1 MPILFANINSLGVSG
16 LQGFL
21 VCVEVDIS
29 GGLPQMQIVGLPDNA
44 VRESADRVK
53 SAIKNCGF
61 TGIAS
66 RVTINLAPANTKKTG
81 PVYDLPIFMGI
92 LVASEQIN
100 KISDN
105 VCFIGELSLDG
116 ALRSVNGVLPMTLAA
131 RQAGIKHIFVPY
143 ANAKEAAAV
152 DDIAVYGAK
161 TVQEVIAHINGKQKI
176 STEQCVD
183 FVPQTVNLPE
193 DFADVKGQTEAKR
206 AFEIAAAGGHNVLL
220 CGPPGTGKS
229 MLAKRLCGI
238 LPPLTKQQAIQTT
251 KIYSVA
257 GLVDS
262 AKGLIT
268 VRPYRAPHH
277 SVSGAG
283 LAGGGTNPRPG
294 EISLAHNGVLF
305 LDELPEFKRNVLEI
319 LRQPMENGT
328 VTISRAQTNATYPC
342 NFMLVAAM
350 NPCPCGNFGHP
361 KNRCTCTQGAIERYL
376 NHISAPLLDRIDLQ
390 CVVSAVGYDDI
401 TSERPS
407 EGTAQILQ
415 RVMAARQIQNKR
427 FAGTDISCNANM
439 YSSML
444 RKFCLI
450 TPNANKV
457 LKAAFERMGL
467 SARAYD
473 RVLKVSRTI
482 ADLQA
487 SEQIHS
493 HHVSE
498 AVQYR
503 NFDRSYNFTR

>member
-1 MPILFANINSLGVSG
+1 MFVNINSLGVSG
-16 LQGFL
+16 LHGFC

-29 GGLPQMQIVGLPDNA
+29 GGLPHMQIVGLPDNA

-61 TGIAS
+61 SSISS
-66 RVTINLAPANTKKTG
+66 RITINLAPADIKKTG
-81 PVYDLPIFMGI
+81 PVYDLPIFIGI
-92 LVASEQIN
+92 LAASEQIC
-100 KISDN
+100 KIQSDM
-105 VCFIGELSLDG
+105 CFIGELSLDG
-116 ALRSVNGVLPMTLAA
+116 TLREINGTLPMVLAA
-131 RQAGIKHIFVPY
+131 KHAGIKHIFVPQF
-143 ANAKEAAAV
+143 NAKEAAVV
-152 DDIAVYGAK
+152 DDVKIYGANS
-161 TVQEVIAHINGKQKI
+161 VQQVISHISGKQKI
-176 STEQCVD
+176 NPEQSVV
-183 FVPQTVNLPE
+183 FTPQTANLAE

-238 LPPLTKQQAIQTT
+238 LPPLTKQQAIETT
-251 KIYSVA
+251 TIYSVA
-257 GLVDS
+257 GLTNHTE
-262 AKGLIT
+262 GLINL
-268 VRPYRAPHH
+268 RPFRYPHH
-277 SVSGAG
+277 STSAAG

-319 LRQPMENGT
+319 LRQPMESGE
-328 VTISRAQTNATYPC
+328 VTISRAQANATYPSS
-342 NFMLVAAM
+342 FMLVAAM

-361 KNRCTCTQGAIERYL
+361 KNKCTCTQGAIERYL

-390 CVVSAVGYDDI
+390 CVVSPVGFDDI
-401 TSERPS
+401 SSEQSS
-407 EGTAQILQ
+407 ESTAQILR
-415 RVMAARQIQNKR
+415 RVIAAREVQTRRYGDNI
-427 FAGTDISCNANM
+427 ACNAKIPSNIIKQTCP
-439 YSSML
+439 L
-444 RKFCLI
+444 
-450 TPNANKV
+450 TPNASKV

-482 ADLQA
+482 ADLQC
-487 SEQIHS
+487 SEHIHS

-503 NFDRSYNFTR
+503 NFDRAFSFSR